1 MAQEL
6 MRIKPNIPIILCTG
20 FSAKIDDQKASAMG
34 IRAFVLKPIVKREI
48 AATIRKVL
56 DQTVENEPGTMA
68 HILLIDDDDQ
78 IRIMLRRMLEA
89 EGYEVVDASNG
100 KEGIRLYREDPAD
113 LIITDIIM
121 PEKEGIEVIMELK
134 KDFPDV
140 KIIAISGGGQI
151 DAEEYLQMAKM
162 LGAKFTFTKPFE
174 RKELLDAVKEIV
186 G

>member
-1 MAQEL
+1 M
-6 MRIKPNIPIILCTG
+6 
-20 FSAKIDDQKASAMG
+20 
-34 IRAFVLKPIVKREI
+34 KPIVRQKI
-48 AATIRKVL
+48 ATAIRKVL
-56 DQTVENEPGTMA
+56 DQTVEEKPMSMA

-78 IRIMLRRMLEA
+78 IRIMLRQMLEA
-89 EGYEVVDASNG
+89 EGYEVVNASNG

-113 LIITDIIM
+113 LIIADIIM

-174 RKELLDAVKEIV
+174 RKELMDAVKEIV